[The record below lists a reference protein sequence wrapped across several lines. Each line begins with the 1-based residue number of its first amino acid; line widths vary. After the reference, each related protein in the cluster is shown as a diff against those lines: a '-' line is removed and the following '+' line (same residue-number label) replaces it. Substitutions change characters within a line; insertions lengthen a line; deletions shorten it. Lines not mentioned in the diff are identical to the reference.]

1 MSDNNK
7 PIEIK
12 VSVLEVIYSAMMP
25 IYHRLNSLLE
35 DVIHKRVL
43 VSETDRSAL
52 LDYCACA
59 GGLKVM
65 FENYFEMISAEEKV
79 EKISLPYQEYI
90 AIMSMSKTV
99 EVAMRTSIGGYTLQ
113 EH

>member
-1 MSDNNK
+1 MGGYTDLLSASVSDNNK

-65 FENYFEMISAEEKV
+65 FENYFGNDFGRRKGRENFFALSRV
-79 EKISLPYQEYI
+79 YCNH
-90 AIMSMSKTV
+90 
-99 EVAMRTSIGGYTLQ
+99 
-113 EH
+113 EHVKDC